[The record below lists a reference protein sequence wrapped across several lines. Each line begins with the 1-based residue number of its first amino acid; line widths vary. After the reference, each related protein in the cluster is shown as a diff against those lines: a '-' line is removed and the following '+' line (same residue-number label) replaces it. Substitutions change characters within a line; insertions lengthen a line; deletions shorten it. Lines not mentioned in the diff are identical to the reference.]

1 MNKRFTFIL
10 IIASVFI
17 CFSCASTKVER
28 VDVNTIV
35 DLNGYWNDTDVRI
48 VCESLID
55 DCISSPRINAFE
67 ATKGRVP
74 YVIVD
79 RIRNES
85 DEHMDT
91 EIVSNKIALAIINS
105 GKMEFVSSKKQRE
118 SLRQEKLDQ
127 ADYASENSAKSIG
140 NETAADFMLMGS
152 VKTIVQTSG
161 NKSVRT
167 YYVSIELQ
175 DIETNR
181 IVWMGE
187 NSSIKKVI
195 TKSKS
200 KL

>member
-105 GKMEFVSSKKQRE
+105 GKMEFVSSKNQRE

-140 NETAADFMLMGS
+140 NETAADFMLIGS

>member
-105 GKMEFVSSKKQRE
+105 GKMEFVSSKNQRE